1 MSIFLYAGHHTELTK
16 IEPKIN
22 WFCALGNF
30 ETWIKCFLYGHGLTL
45 EHPHPSRYFLCPRTP
60 SSVYRNLF
68 LAIFGVFLAPVLRY
82 F

>member
-1 MSIFLYAGHHTELTK
+1 MFLEESKSRDVIVLNTKQEL
-16 IEPKIN
+16 
-22 WFCALGNF
+22 F
-30 ETWIKCFLYGHGLTL
+30 L

-68 LAIFGVFLAPVLRY
+68 LAIFGAFLAPVLRY